1 MNGNS
6 LPQDRVQALHL
17 IPRQDAESPALIR
30 GITARHI
37 GVNFPNPRTNK
48 LKLKSVR
55 GKRKEKRREE
65 GADCQ
70 RMSDSSQR
78 SVVSRRRAQIY
89 SLSSSRPA
97 AQHAKV
103 QRQKCACECAS
114 SVWSPIRLCA
124 AESRS
129 VCSGAIHKKV
139 LSLLFRMRAAIGCC
153 VWSLMMGSWLQ
164 GTTFL

>member
-37 GVNFPNPRTNK
+37 GVNFPNPRNK
-48 LKLKSVR
+48 LKVKSVR
-55 GKRKEKRREE
+55 GKRKEKKRRSRLSAKVNERFLP
-65 GADCQ
+65 GVD
-70 RMSDSSQR
+70 RR
-78 SVVSRRRAQIY
+78 STAQVRYIPSAPHVRLHSRE
-89 SLSSSRPA
+89 
-97 AQHAKV
+97 V
-103 QRQKCACECAS
+103 QRQKCACECES

-129 VCSGAIHKKV
+129 VCSEAIHKKV

-153 VWSLMMGSWLQ
+153 VWSLMMGS
-164 GTTFL
+164 